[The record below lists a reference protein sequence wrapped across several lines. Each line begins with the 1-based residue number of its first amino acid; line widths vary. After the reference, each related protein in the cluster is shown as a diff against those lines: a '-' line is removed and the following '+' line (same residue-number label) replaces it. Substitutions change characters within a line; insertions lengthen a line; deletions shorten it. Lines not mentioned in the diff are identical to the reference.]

1 MSAGPFTR
9 SFYEDDDGNTHP
21 IRLQP
26 ETLLAEFNSVVNAA
40 PAGPIDDDISARV
53 TGSRR
58 GIGLFARYVTVVFTA
73 TPPTGY
79 SVGKY
84 YKIAVPNPTV
94 FDGITLYSAG
104 EYLGVATQVVAKT
117 PEVTR

>member
-9 SFYEDDDGNTHP
+9 TFYEDDDGEIHP

-26 ETLLAEFNSVVNAA
+26 ETLTATFASTANAA
-40 PAGPIDDDISARV
+40 PAGPVDADNSAQV

-58 GIGLFARYVTVVFTA
+58 GLGLFARYVTVIFTA

-79 SVGKY
+79 STGKY

-94 FDGITLYSAG
+94 FDGITLFSVG
-104 EYLGVATQVVAKT
+104 EYLGVATQVISKT
-117 PEVTR
+117 PEVVR